1 MLFYNL
7 QSRTQQDKYKEYLQ
21 IIGSLSNLFSNSE
34 APYLY
39 YRVAEKMFCKAFH
52 AQDLS
57 RGDVSYDAKKES
69 LGIGLKTFLRGNNKS
84 IQKIAEFNRDRRLYE
99 GLSPRDKI
107 IKISELRNA
116 RLDFTNSL
124 YDIRNTIYHC
134 VVRDKGRFY
143 IFEENIKRID
153 ISSIKNIKYTSSSIS
168 FDDGYYEYSFSISK
182 STLMKR
188 FETSSFVD
196 EFKVEI
202 LKDPLEA
209 LYALKSQ
216 KNSFVTSARI
226 KDTVYLPLYGRGR
239 KVYTNSGL
247 NQWNAKG
254 RVRHP
259 NEVYIPVPSEF
270 HKYKSSFFPD
280 KDIPFR
286 LKLPN
291 GSTIDAKLCQENSKA
306 LMSNP
311 NKTLGKWLLRDL
323 FKLEEGEPV
332 TTNMLNLYGV
342 DSVRIDKISHFEYE
356 INFAKIGSYEK
367 FINNLKDNKCI

>member
-1 MLFYNL
+1 
-7 QSRTQQDKYKEYLQ
+7 
-21 IIGSLSNLFSNSE
+21 
-34 APYLY
+34 
-39 YRVAEKMFCKAFH
+39 
-52 AQDLS
+52 
-57 RGDVSYDAKKES
+57 
-69 LGIGLKTFLRGNNKS
+69 
-84 IQKIAEFNRDRRLYE
+84 
-99 GLSPRDKI
+99 
-107 IKISELRNA
+107 
-116 RLDFTNSL
+116 
-124 YDIRNTIYHC
+124 
-134 VVRDKGRFY
+134 
-143 IFEENIKRID
+143 
-153 ISSIKNIKYTSSSIS
+153 
-168 FDDGYYEYSFSISK
+168 
-182 STLMKR
+182 MKR